1 MSSVTYHIYMSGETL
16 HEVVWHAL
24 AMKTNG
30 SITTITHSKKGL
42 DVSVNGKSQTLE
54 KITTLHVPGNC
65 FTTNLVFINS

>member
-1 MSSVTYHIYMSGETL
+1 MSGETL

-30 SITTITHSKKGL
+30 SITTITYSKKGL

-54 KITTLHVPGNC
+54 NINTLHVPGIC
-65 FTTNLVFINS
+65 FMTNLVFINS